1 MGMSI
6 EAVKAEA
13 QELFAACGS
22 CEQDCSKP

>member
-13 QELFAACGS
+13 QELFAACGE
-22 CEQDCSKP
+22 CATGCDKP